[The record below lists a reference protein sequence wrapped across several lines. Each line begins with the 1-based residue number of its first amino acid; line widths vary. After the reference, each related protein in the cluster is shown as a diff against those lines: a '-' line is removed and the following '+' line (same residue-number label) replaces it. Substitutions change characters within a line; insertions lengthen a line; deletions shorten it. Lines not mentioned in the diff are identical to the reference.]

1 MTETDSIIA
10 GLTRLH
16 AGDQDA
22 RWPLVAAVFDRFRPK
37 AAAELHRRRDA
48 ARWEQTGDVMGE
60 AAVRMHRALETTR
73 PDTAGGLFG
82 LFCKKIREVAIDFAR
97 KHSGPGGDGGN
108 HRTGRYAHGGPLPAA
123 VERARADTSSPERL
137 AEWTDFHAAAD
148 ALPNDVREVW

>member
-1 MTETDSIIA
+1 M
-10 GLTRLH
+10 
-16 AGDQDA
+16 
-22 RWPLVAAVFDRFRPK
+22 
-37 AAAELHRRRDA
+37 
-48 ARWEQTGDVMGE
+48 
-60 AAVRMHRALETTR
+60 RMHRALETTR

-123 VERARADTSSPERL
+123 VERARAETSSPERL

-148 ALPNDVREVW
+148 ALPDDVRKVWDLRYHAGMGDEEVASLLGVTARTVRRRFREGKIALAEHLPDDGL

>member
-1 MTETDSIIA
+1 
-10 GLTRLH
+10 
-16 AGDQDA
+16 
-22 RWPLVAAVFDRFRPK
+22 
-37 AAAELHRRRDA
+37 
-48 ARWEQTGDVMGE
+48 MGE

-82 LFCKKIREVAIDFAR
+82 LFCKKLREVAIDFAR

-137 AEWTDFHAAAD
+137 AEWTEFHAAAD
-148 ALPNDVREVW
+148 ALPDDVREVWDLRYYAGMSEEEVAFLLGVTARTVRRRFCEGKIALAEHLPGDGR